1 MDRMLEQCVD
11 PEACAELVERIDQ
24 SDQAG
29 DQQEIALLDGRFFEH
44 FSRAYVLDGRTA
56 GRVWSFRDITTRR
69 RAELWQENFNTV
81 LSLITAEAP
90 LQLVLER
97 IARFP
102 ERTMPGALRSE
113 EHTSKLQSL
122 MRTSY

>member
-24 SDQAG
+24 GDQAG

-56 GRVWSFRDITTRR
+56 GRVWSLRDITTRS
-69 RAELWQENFNTV
+69 RAELWKDTCTTV
-81 LSLITAEAP
+81 LSLINAEAP
-90 LQLVLER
+90 LPLVLER
-97 IARFP
+97 IAP
-102 ERTMPGALRSE
+102 CSGSTIPGPQCTNHLPND
-113 EHTSKLQSL
+113 H
-122 MRTSY
+122 